1 MRIENANEL
10 QQRLNTA
17 GETLDELA
25 SARDKLYTQL
35 DQIYSS
41 SSYTESGRTEHENK
55 LRSEYAAVKTT
66 ALNEFRNIISDIHK
80 WDNTSTVRSIAIGT
94 EFAVPVQIAVSIGTT
109 ATKEVVESVL
119 MLGNNRI
126 QVAALCSILAD
137 KCTDESAKKVIADKT
152 YSADI
157 YYAEASDKITEYLSS
172 DDFQLVSVANLFR
185 DICYKLSNAATHVVF
200 STSANNDVTKSG
212 APYSTSTPVKVE

>member
-55 LRSEYAAVKTT
+55 LRSEYAAVKTA
-66 ALNEFRNIISDIHK
+66 ALNEFRNIISDVHS
-80 WDNTSTVRSIAIGT
+80 WDSTSTIRTAGMDS
-94 EFAVPVQIAVSIGTT
+94 EFAAHVQIAASIGTT
-109 ATKEVVESVL
+109 ATKEVAEAVL
-119 MLGNNRI
+119 MLGKSRI

-137 KCTDESAKKVIADKT
+137 KCTDENAKKAIADKT
-152 YSADI
+152 YSPDT
-157 YYAEASDKITEYLSS
+157 YYAEAAEKLNEYLSS
-172 DDFQLVSVANLFR
+172 DDFQLVNVAGLFK
-185 DICYKLSNAATHVVF
+185 DMCYKISNAAVYVSF
-200 STSANNDVTKSG
+200 STSTIKDADKSG
-212 APYSTSTPVKVE
+212 APYSTSTPVTVE